1 MRLNPKEER
10 EVARRFSLLWTPT
23 LVFQH
28 FRGAKLREN
37 VGFLPPRELLGE
49 LGLARGLFAMRSAR
63 HADAE
68 ALFAETAHRLADT
81 AAAPEALFWQ
91 GTTHFFRGDK
101 ERMWQIWRELVGTY
115 PTSPWALRTTL
126 ETKGNKS

>member
-1 MRLNPKEER
+1 MRLDPKTER
-10 EVARRFSLLWTPT
+10 EVARRFSILWTPT

-28 FRGAKLREN
+28 YRGARLRESI
-37 VGFLPPRELLGE
+37 GYLPPRELMGE

-63 HADAE
+63 HAEAE
-68 ALFAETAHRLADT
+68 TLFAGVVSAQT

-101 ERMWQIWRELVGTY
+101 EGMWRLWRELVQAY
-115 PTSPWALRTTL
+115 PQSTWALRTTL
-126 ETKGNKS
+126 APEA